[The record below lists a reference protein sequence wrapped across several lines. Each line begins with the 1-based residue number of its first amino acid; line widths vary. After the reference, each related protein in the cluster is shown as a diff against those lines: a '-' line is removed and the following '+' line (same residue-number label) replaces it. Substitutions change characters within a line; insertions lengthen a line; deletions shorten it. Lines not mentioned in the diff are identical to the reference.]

1 MIRCMKTSFQASKVN
16 IDRLFECNRISGQIW
31 NNCLETARAYSL
43 SNDGKW
49 IGKSAL
55 QAALKGQY
63 PMHSQSVQAV
73 CHKYLFSRDAALKAK
88 RKGFV
93 NKYPYRTKKYFPT
106 KWVDESFKVYEN
118 GRIDLSLGN
127 HNGKRQKPITLWVKN
142 LPECEIKEI
151 ELIFDR
157 KLKLSISY
165 DDGTSPTIS
174 MGTNRCG
181 VDLGEIHAMAAYCQ
195 NGEALILTG
204 RKMRS
209 IHRLRNKKLGEL
221 QKLMSRCKK
230 NSNQWKRYNHAKRY
244 ILSKSDAQLKDAL
257 HKTTKQFTAWCI
269 ENDVSEVALGKVEG
283 VQRNTKGKKRKKTNQ
298 KLSNWSFGKLKQ
310 FLSYKLEAE
319 GIGLAEID
327 ESYTSQ
333 TCPVCDR
340 RKKPSNRNYRCKCG
354 YSAHRDVHG
363 ARNILSK
370 HLIGSIAYIGDINQ
384 TKYLRIA

>member
-1 MIRCMKTSFQASKVN
+1 MIRCMKTSFLASKDN
-16 IDRLFECNRISGQIW
+16 IHKLFECNRISGQIW
-31 NNCLETARAYSL
+31 NDCLEVAKEYSL

-49 IGKSAL
+49 IGKSDL

-88 RKGFV
+88 KKGFV
-93 NKYPYRTKKYFPT
+93 NKYPYRTKKHFPT
-106 KWVDESFKVYEN
+106 KWVDNSFKVHEN
-118 GRIDLSLGN
+118 GRIELSLGIW
-127 HNGKRQKPITLWVKN
+127 GSKKQKPITLWVKN
-142 LPECEIKEI
+142 LPEHEIKEI

-165 DDGTSPTIS
+165 DDGTLPAVS
-174 MGTNRCG
+174 MGANKCG
-181 VDLGEIHAMAAYCQ
+181 VDLGEIHSIAAYCQ

-209 IHRLRNKKLGEL
+209 IHRLRNKKIGEL
-221 QKLMSRCKK
+221 QKLMARCKK
-230 NSNQWKRYNHAKRY
+230 HSKQWKRYNHAKRY

-257 HKTTKQFTAWCI
+257 HKTTKQFTSWCI
-269 ENDVSEVALGKVEG
+269 ANDVSEITIGKVEG
-283 VQRNTKGKKRKKTNQ
+283 VQRHTKGKKRKKTNQ

-319 GIGLAEID
+319 GISLTEID

-370 HLIGSIAYIGDINQ
+370 HLIGSIAYIGDIHE